1 MARSARNL
9 GFQAGTLDATI
20 LRRTKEVDILR
31 LAVLACL
38 VASSVTAPSEARAQV
53 VEERPSVVERW
64 HPEAFPA
71 REPEQQSA
79 EAPRDLAL
87 VLKLDDAGLRM
98 SSVPERGADR
108 LALEEAHLNVR
119 RARIGVGVSVVGI
132 GVGTAL
138 FFGSL
143 AASIC
148 FGADC
153 PPWRRTASGIA
164 VGSTLMVGGFVGMIL
179 SAVIL
184 RRRKRDS
191 ERLNRASSEAV
202 RRAAWDP
209 VGSRLV
215 F

>member
-1 MARSARNL
+1 
-9 GFQAGTLDATI
+9 
-20 LRRTKEVDILR
+20 
-31 LAVLACL
+31 
-38 VASSVTAPSEARAQV
+38 
-53 VEERPSVVERW
+53 
-64 HPEAFPA
+64 
-71 REPEQQSA
+71 
-79 EAPRDLAL
+79 